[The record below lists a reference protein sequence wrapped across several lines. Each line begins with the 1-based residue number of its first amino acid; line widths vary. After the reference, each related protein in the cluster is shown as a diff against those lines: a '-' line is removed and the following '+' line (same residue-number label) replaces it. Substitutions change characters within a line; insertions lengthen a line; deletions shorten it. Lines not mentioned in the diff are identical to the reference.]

1 MFEIGYKQDEIV
13 LHENLCKRAK
23 CGCMGGIRY
32 SKDNNVLLLFMKKD
46 SDYCNVWNGE
56 VLEFMGS
63 GKGNQ
68 SIELGLNRRL
78 ADSEKKDTAVCLF
91 EWVDSMSLKFVGR
104 MILSQEPIIKKFN
117 NKYGNAEDKVV
128 FYLERAKK

>member
-13 LHENLCKRAK
+13 LHEELCKRAK

-46 SDYCNVWNGE
+46 SAYSNVWNGD

-68 SIELGLNRRL
+68 SVESGWNRRL
-78 ADSEKKDTAVCLF
+78 ADSEKEETAVCLF
-91 EWVDSMSLKFVGR
+91 EWVDSMRLKFVGR
-104 MILSQEPIIKKFN
+104 MILSQKPIIKKFI

-128 FYLERAKK
+128 FYLKRATE